1 MIYFDKPT
9 QATLVQKFYNMLH
22 KDGYLF
28 IGSSEALTDIKTG
41 FKSRS
46 ASIYQKGLRDLI

>member
-1 MIYFDKPT
+1 
-9 QATLVQKFYNMLH
+9 MLQP
-22 KDGYLF
+22 DGYLF

-46 ASIYQKGLRDLI
+46 ASIYQKV